1 MGPQQVTWG
10 RERFPYPGPSR
21 VLMQPWVARLGQLPR
36 LMTLMYLCRSQM
48 DNERKSNTSKHSYS
62 GRVHLCV
69 ARYR

>member
-1 MGPQQVTWG
+1 MGQGVVSI
-10 RERFPYPGPSR
+10 PGS
-21 VLMQPWVARLGQLPR
+21 LPCPEAAVGGTAGTAAEADD
-36 LMTLMYLCRSQM
+36 LDVLCRSQM